1 MVEMISAL
9 LVYDREDTFDTLKH
23 ILESQCITT
32 KVARSCGEALFTIW
46 GKQPPHL
53 VFTDVQLTD
62 GNWSDVISLAA
73 RCRLPVNVI
82 VVSRQVDVRF
92 YVEAIERG
100 AFDFMTPPFE
110 VSDATHVIRSAAQ
123 NALSRRHPGLLDRAK
138 SAGTFQTALPRR
150 NSSVTSVT
158 VGEPVDEG
166 PSL

>member
-9 LVYDREDTFDTLKH
+9 LVYDREGTFDTLKP
-23 ILESQCITT
+23 ILESQCITA
-32 KVARSCGEALFTIW
+32 KVARSCGEALFSIW

-53 VFTDVQLTD
+53 VFTDVQLAD
-62 GNWSDVISLAA
+62 GNWSDVISLAG

-82 VVSRQVDVRF
+82 VVSRQVDMKF
-92 YVEAIERG
+92 YVEVIERG

-123 NALSRRHPGLLDRAK
+123 NALSRRHPGLFDCAK
-138 SAGTFQTALPRR
+138 GAGTSQTALPRR
-150 NSSVTSVT
+150 NPLLTSVT
-158 VGEPVDEG
+158 AGEPVDEG